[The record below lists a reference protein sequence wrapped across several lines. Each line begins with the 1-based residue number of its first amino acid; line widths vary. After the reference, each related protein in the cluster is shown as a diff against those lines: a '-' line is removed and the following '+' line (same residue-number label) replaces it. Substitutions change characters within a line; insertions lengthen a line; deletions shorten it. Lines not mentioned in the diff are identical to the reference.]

1 MGAANNSDYRRFIGL
16 LTEAR
21 RKAGITQVQLAK
33 ALKRP
38 QSFVSKYERLERRL
52 DVIEFLQ
59 IAKSIGIDP
68 VSLIRK
74 FRF

>member
-1 MGAANNSDYRRFIGL
+1 VGAANNSDYRRFVRL

-21 RKAGITQVQLAK
+21 RKAGITQVELAK

-52 DVIEFLQ
+52 DVIEFLH

-68 VSLIRK
+68 ISVIRK

>member
-1 MGAANNSDYRRFIGL
+1 MGAANNSDYRRFVRL

-21 RKAGITQVQLAK
+21 RKAGITQVELAK

-52 DVIEFLQ
+52 DVIEFLH

-68 VSLIRK
+68 ISVIRK